1 MIHTAPTSCVPPR
14 ACGRGRHRRPYRRPR
29 GYLFVGRQSALG
41 RQDLFSAVQQ
51 DSRTWSTEAKPAKG
65 NKKKRY
71 IVYYKGGLHE
81 PDARTGSFGKRF
93 SKVCT
98 TTLYVCTRA
107 SLPWPGAKEK
117 CYTIVHSALLGLVGA
132 RESCG
137 FLATGI
143 ASSLVYVGFVFESA
157 RVVAQKEQ
165 RNGCLAER
173 TLVPHP
179 GGVVQAL
186 YTVRVFVNAAVSAWA
201 LCCRMTGLF
210 VTVDC
215 KQTQT
220 RAIMFTTKTVGLAAA
235 TSLLLV
241 SPSAAFAPSHGLA
254 SLAAPASARL
264 CPTTQSNRLQ
274 ARPALLSLRAKIEPR
289 LVDSRLGWVGRYVS
303 HTLLSTLSYE
313 NKKELHR

>member
-1 MIHTAPTSCVPPR
+1 
-14 ACGRGRHRRPYRRPR
+14 
-29 GYLFVGRQSALG
+29 
-41 RQDLFSAVQQ
+41 
-51 DSRTWSTEAKPAKG
+51 
-65 NKKKRY
+65 
-71 IVYYKGGLHE
+71 
-81 PDARTGSFGKRF
+81 
-93 SKVCT
+93 
-98 TTLYVCTRA
+98 
-107 SLPWPGAKEK
+107 
-117 CYTIVHSALLGLVGA
+117 VGA

-165 RNGCLAER
+165 RNGCLSER

-254 SLAAPASARL
+254 SLAAPPASPRL